1 MLPPPFSCDGYLHTL
16 SRNQPQAKQKPRLC
30 IKPQSFG
37 EPVEYFQ
44 HVTCFLS
51 GRPINRKV
59 FDQYM
64 ERTML
69 EDGRPGFR
77 CTLCGKQN
85 TNNCNVKNHI
95 ESIHFPG
102 LFSYNCDYCE
112 RKFKS
117 KNAQC
122 SHVSKVHK
130 DENFWFVILG
140 LSGPVYVLMIVSN
153 TNSLRNSVYQPIDD
167 DH

>member
-112 RKFKS
+112 KTFKS
-117 KNAQC
+117 KNALC
-122 SHVSKVHK
+122 NHVTRLHK
-130 DENFWFVILG
+130 GENFWFVILG
-140 LSGPVYVLMIVSN
+140 LCTFWWSFWTPTLCTSLLMIG
-153 TNSLRNSVYQPIDD
+153 
-167 DH
+167 H